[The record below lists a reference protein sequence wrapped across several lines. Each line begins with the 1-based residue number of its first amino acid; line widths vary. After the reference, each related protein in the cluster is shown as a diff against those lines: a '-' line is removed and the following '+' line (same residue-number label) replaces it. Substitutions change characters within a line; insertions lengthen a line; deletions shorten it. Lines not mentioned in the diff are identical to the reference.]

1 VSQGEN
7 DRTYCVELRWKY
19 LSRHRVPDG
28 LQRSLGSVS
37 FCLTTILQL
46 NRCHHGDDEEF
57 FSFGSR
63 DESFNSNH
71 NAPNLLLLK
80 RDKGSESE
88 TNLSL
93 SHNIYPKFA
102 TIIMS
107 FSSSSLLRASLRL
120 SSTAAARCTTPGV
133 AAPRL
138 VCVAGSSRRFQH
150 TLQDSYEYINVEK
163 KDGGVGVITLNRPK
177 ALNALCDDLFADLV
191 HAGKGVGRR
200 QRNWMYG
207 LDWKYQGICSR
218 SGYFR
223 NERQDL

>member
-1 VSQGEN
+1 MTRSFLFWE
-7 DRTYCVELRWKY
+7 
-19 LSRHRVPDG
+19 
-28 LQRSLGSVS
+28 QRR
-37 FCLTTILQL
+37 ILQQY
-46 NRCHHGDDEEF
+46 
-57 FSFGSR
+57 
-63 DESFNSNH
+63 H

-191 HAGKGVGRR
+191 HAGKALDADNEIGCMVLTGSTKAFAAGADISEMKDRTFDYAY
-200 QRNWMYG
+200 QTVRN
-207 LDWKYQGICSR
+207 KKHP
-218 SGYFR
+218 
-223 NERQDL
+223 